1 MQPTKVKPSGLEQLS
16 FWAGLS
22 TIDPIWSSLD
32 WKIEFLKKC
41 AQFLKSWE
49 DSKKPIYPRYIPGSA
64 TCMPGTRRLCVLSAR
79 SQRLQL
85 HPAWTCNQTPLRDG
99 LVGSDNCPVQTITF
113 QWGKSLKVTGKLG
126 LCLFWNFPFEHFSQ
140 RDRWRNPAGWVTF
153 VWWQFGW
160 LNNRCTAVS
169 PVSLCKQCYYNFLCQ
184 WLPCQISCKSYKD
197 VSTAELIWSR
207 LKLWSHWTLTTSWI
221 TQGHFSTKDIRHP
234 SRGPYTHLDH
244 SLRIHGNVWIISASS
259 ETAATS

>member
-32 WKIEFLKKC
+32 RKIEFLKKC
-41 AQFLKSWE
+41 AQFLKRWE
-49 DSKKPIYPRYIPGSA
+49 DCKKPIYPRYIPGSA
-64 TCMPGTRRLCVLSAR
+64 TRVPGTRRLCVLSAR

-85 HPAWTCNQTPLRDG
+85 HPAWSPAIRRHWETVWLAQTT
-99 LVGSDNCPVQTITF
+99 VQCRLLHFSEASSVSSEIF
-113 QWGKSLKVTGKLG
+113 Q
-126 LCLFWNFPFEHFSQ
+126 HFSQ

-160 LNNRCTAVS
+160 LNNRFTAVS
-169 PVSLCKQCYYNFLCQ
+169 PVTLCKRCYYNFLCQ

-221 TQGHFSTKDIRHP
+221 MQGHFSTKDIRQI
-234 SRGPYTHLDH
+234 L
-244 SLRIHGNVWIISASS
+244 SLRIHHEGPTLI
-259 ETAATS
+259 